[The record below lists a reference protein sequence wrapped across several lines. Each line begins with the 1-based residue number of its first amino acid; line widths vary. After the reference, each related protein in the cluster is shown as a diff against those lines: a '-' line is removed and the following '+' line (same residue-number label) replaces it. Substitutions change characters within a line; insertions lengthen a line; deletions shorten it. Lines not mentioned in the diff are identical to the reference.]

1 MSNDSFKF
9 KQFTVHQSRCA
20 MKVGTDGT
28 LLGAWANVPTGK
40 ARMLDIGTGTG
51 LIALMLAQR
60 AFEAVV
66 TGIDIDA
73 EAVCQA
79 RENVEASPFAS
90 RIQIVQA
97 DVADYKTESFDVI
110 VSNPPYFVESLTC
123 PDHQRTTARHTASL
137 TYQTL
142 MRSAFRL
149 LTDEGRFSV
158 IIPFDCRA
166 LLESEASLTGFFM
179 SRICSV
185 KTTPKKEPK
194 RYLIEF
200 TKQPVSELDISEGVI
215 ESMPNT
221 RSEWYQELTK
231 DFYL

>member
-28 LLGAWANVPTGK
+28 LLGAWANIPSGK

-60 AFEAVV
+60 APEAVI
-66 TGIDIDA
+66 TGIDIDT

-79 RENVEASPFAS
+79 CENIEASPFAR
-90 RIQIVQA
+90 RIQIVQS
-97 DVADYKTESFDVI
+97 DVANFEAEPFDVI

-142 MRSAFRL
+142 MWSAFRL
-149 LTDEGRFSV
+149 LSDEGRFSV

-166 LLESEASLTGFFM
+166 SLESEASLAGFFM
-179 SRICSV
+179 SRICGV
-185 KTTPKKEPK
+185 KTTPRKQPK

-200 TKQPVSELDISEGVI
+200 TKQPVSELDISEGII
-215 ESMPNT
+215 ESLPNT

>member
-28 LLGAWANVPTGK
+28 LLGAWTDIPSNRV
-40 ARMLDIGTGTG
+40 RILDIGTGTG

-60 AFEAVV
+60 ATDAMI

-73 EAVCQA
+73 DAVCQA
-79 RENVEASPFAS
+79 RENVEVSPFAS

-97 DVADYKTESFDVI
+97 DVADYEAEPFDVI

-123 PDHQRTTARHTASL
+123 PDYQRTTARHTALL

-142 MRSAFRL
+142 MCSAFRL
-149 LTDEGRFSV
+149 LSDEGRFSV
-158 IIPFDCRA
+158 IIPFDFRS
-166 LLESEASLTGFFM
+166 LLESEASLAGFFM
-179 SRICSV
+179 SRICGV
-185 KTTPKKEPK
+185 KTTPKKCPK

-200 TKQPVSELDISEGVI
+200 RKHPVFELDITEGII
-215 ESMPNT
+215 ETDPCV